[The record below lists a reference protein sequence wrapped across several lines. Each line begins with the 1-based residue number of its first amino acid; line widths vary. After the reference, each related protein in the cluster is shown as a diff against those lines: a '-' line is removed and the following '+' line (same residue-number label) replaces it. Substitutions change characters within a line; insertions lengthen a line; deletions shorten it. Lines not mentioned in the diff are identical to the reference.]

1 MEIELYYRPPL
12 DWEAMT
18 RFLAARAIPG
28 VEAVDERRYRRSVEV
43 GGRPGAIELRHLP
56 GERRLVLA
64 IHPRGLARDEVVDRA
79 RRMFDLDADPAAIG
93 DALAEDPMLRPLVR
107 ARPGLR
113 VPGTWSRYE
122 LAVRA
127 VLGQQVSV
135 AHATALAGRLAER
148 FGRRLP
154 PPTPPGL
161 SRLFPA
167 PPALAAID
175 VAAAGMPRAR
185 AGAIAAIAARAASAA
200 GLPPQLEEIPGVGPW
215 TAAYVAMRS
224 GDRDAFPAGD
234 LGLRKALGDRLDPVA
249 EAWRPWRAYAAMHIW
264 MGYPCGAGGVGRPSR
279 AGAAEGAPSAAAA
292 APLPSTSSRL

>member
-1 MEIELYYRPPL
+1 MEVELYYRPPL
-12 DWEAMT
+12 DWQAMIG
-18 RFLAARAIPG
+18 FLGARAIPG
-28 VEAVDERRYRRSVEV
+28 VEAVDERRYRRSVDV

-64 IHPRGLARDEVVDRA
+64 IHPRSLARGDVVERA
-79 RRMFDLDADPAAIG
+79 RRLFDLDANPAAISA
-93 DALAEDPMLRPLVR
+93 ALAEDPVLRPLVR

-113 VPGTWSRYE
+113 VPGSWSSYE

-148 FGRRLP
+148 LGRRLP
-154 PPTPPGL
+154 LPTPPGL

-167 PPALAAID
+167 PHSLAGAD
-175 VAAAGMPRAR
+175 VASAGMPRAR
-185 AGAIAAIAARAASAA
+185 ANTIIQIAARAAA
-200 GLPPQLEEIPGVGPW
+200 GNLPDDLEELPGIGPW

-224 GDRDAFPAGD
+224 GDPDAFPAGD
-234 LGLRKALGDRLDPVA
+234 LGLRRALGNRVSAAA

-264 MGYPCGAGGVGRPSR
+264 MGYPSGAG
-279 AGAAEGAPSAAAA
+279 ATTGAPSAAGALS
-292 APLPSTSSRL
+292 LPSTSSRL